1 MTTTTI
7 KQLRTRP
14 CVDIDHAYHLQ
25 HQLGIPLVLA
35 RAMVDRG
42 LTDEHKLGAWLVSTV
57 NDLLPVDGLAGI
69 DAFLARVHQARERQ
83 ERVVVYGDYDVDGVT
98 ATTIMVWALYQIG
111 LEHVTWYVP
120 NRFKDGYGPNL
131 ERYAELSRDNDLL
144 ITVDNG
150 ITGESAIQSVQ
161 GRMDVLV
168 TDHHDRNGHWP
179 TSAQAVVYPRTPEHY
194 YTNADLV
201 GAGVAFKV
209 AQALLGRVPTEVLDL
224 VTLATIADVG
234 PLSGEN
240 RTLVQLGLQAMA
252 DEQRLGLRML
262 LLGLDWQPG
271 QTVTSE
277 TVAFQIAPTLN
288 APGRLTGEAHNLVD
302 LFLTG
307 DPDEAQ
313 DLARWA
319 IEQNQTRKDRIK
331 YYEQE
336 AMDQVQPDEVGQVI
350 VLKHPDDPTLQ
361 GLVGLVAGRVM
372 ERTQQP
378 TIVLAENASGFM
390 HGSGRAPQGY
400 NLMEALGPH
409 QQAMVSFGGHAKAC
423 GLSLYAPTLPGLRS
437 WLKEGATLQRYQP
450 HSQTTLWVDGWLE
463 GKDWT
468 NQLGQQLSQLGPFGE
483 SNRQPVLGF
492 KLDDLQFTPEDMRW
506 LGKDQATFK
515 LHATVKA
522 TGLPIDIMQFR
533 VNTPDAKARLK
544 ATLFEDRRAA
554 GTLSWHEYRGRGS
567 WQVLLSER

>member
-1 MTTTTI
+1 MTTTI

-57 NDLLPVDGLAGI
+57 DDLLPVAGLAGI
-69 DAFLARVHQARERQ
+69 DAFLARVAQARDRQ
-83 ERVVVYGDYDVDGVT
+83 EHVVVYGDYDVDGVT
-98 ATTIMVWALYQIG
+98 ATTIMVWALRQVG
-111 LEHVTWYVP
+111 LQHVTWYVP
-120 NRFKDGYGPNL
+120 NRFKDGYGPNP
-131 ERYAELSRDNDLL
+131 ERYAELARDNDLL

-150 ITGESAIQSVQ
+150 ITGENAIQSVQ

-179 TSAQAVVYPRTPEHY
+179 KSAQAVVYPRTPEHY
-194 YTNADLV
+194 YVNSDLV

-240 RTLVQLGLQAMA
+240 RTLVQLGLKAMV

-288 APGRLTGEAHNLVD
+288 APGRLTGEAHSLVD

-307 DPDEAQ
+307 DEDEAQ

-336 AMDQVQPDEVGQVI
+336 AMGQVQPDQVGQVI
-350 VLKHPDDPTLQ
+350 VLKHPEDPTLQ

-492 KLDDLQFTPEDMRW
+492 KLDDLRFTPDDMRW

-544 ATLFEDRRAA
+544 ATLFEDGRAA

>member
-1 MTTTTI
+1 MTTTI

-42 LTDEHKLGAWLVSTV
+42 LTDEHKLGTWLVSTV
-57 NDLLPVDGLAGI
+57 NDLLPVDGFAGI

-83 ERVVVYGDYDVDGVT
+83 EHVVVYGDYDVDGVT
-98 ATTIMVWALYQIG
+98 ATTIMVWALHQVG

-131 ERYAELSRDNDLL
+131 ERYAELARDNDLL

-179 TSAQAVVYPRTPEHY
+179 KSAQAVVYPRTPEHY
-194 YTNADLV
+194 YANADLV

-240 RTLVQLGLQAMA
+240 RTLVQLGLHAMA

-288 APGRLTGEAHNLVD
+288 APGRLTGEARNLVD

-307 DPDEAQ
+307 DEDEAQ

-336 AMDQVQPDEVGQVI
+336 AMTQVQPDEVGQVI

-437 WLKEGATLQRYQP
+437 WLKEGASLQRYQP

-492 KLDDLQFTPEDMRW
+492 KLADLTFTPEDMRW

-544 ATLFEDRRAA
+544 ATLFEDGRAA

>member
-1 MTTTTI
+1 MTTTI

-14 CVDIDHAYHLQ
+14 CVDIDHAYYLQ
-25 HQLGIPLVLA
+25 HQLNIPLVLA

-69 DAFLARVHQARERQ
+69 DAFLARVHQALDRQ
-83 ERVVVYGDYDVDGVT
+83 EHVVVYGDYDVDGVT
-98 ATTIMVWALYQIG
+98 ATTIMVWALQQIG

-131 ERYAELSRDNDLL
+131 ERYAELARENDLL

-179 TSAQAVVYPRTPEHY
+179 MSAQAVVYPRTPEHY
-194 YTNADLV
+194 YANADLV

-240 RTLVQLGLQAMA
+240 RTLVQLGLKAMA

-288 APGRLTGEAHNLVD
+288 APGRLTGEAHSLVD
-302 LFLTG
+302 LFLTR

-336 AMDQVQPDEVGQVI
+336 AMTQVRPDEVGQVI
-350 VLKHPDDPTLQ
+350 VLKHLDDPTLQ

-437 WLKEGATLQRYQP
+437 WLKEGASLQRYQP

-492 KLDDLQFTPEDMRW
+492 KLDDLSFTPEDMRW

-544 ATLFEDRRAA
+544 TTLFEDGRAA

>member
-1 MTTTTI
+1 MTITI

-57 NDLLPVDGLAGI
+57 ADLLPVDGLAGI
-69 DAFLARVHQARERQ
+69 DAFLARVHQALDRQ
-83 ERVVVYGDYDVDGVT
+83 EHVVVYGDYDVDGVT
-98 ATTIMVWALYQIG
+98 ATTIMVWALHQIG

-131 ERYAELSRDNDLL
+131 ERYAELARDNDLL

-179 TSAQAVVYPRTPEHY
+179 KSAQAVVYPRTPEHY
-194 YTNADLV
+194 YANADLV

-240 RTLVQLGLQAMA
+240 RTLVQLGLKAMA

-288 APGRLTGEAHNLVD
+288 APGRLTGEAHSLVD

-307 DPDEAQ
+307 DEEEAQ

-336 AMDQVQPDEVGQVI
+336 AMTQVRPDEVGQVI
-350 VLKHPDDPTLQ
+350 VLKHPEDPTLQ

-492 KLDDLQFTPEDMRW
+492 KLADLSFTPEDMRW

-533 VNTPDAKARLK
+533 VNTPDARDRLK
-544 ATLFEDRRAA
+544 AALFEDGRAA

>member
-25 HQLGIPLVLA
+25 HQLNIPLVLA

-83 ERVVVYGDYDVDGVT
+83 EHVVVYGDYDVDGVT
-98 ATTIMVWALYQIG
+98 ATTIMVWALQQVG

-131 ERYAELSRDNDLL
+131 ERYAELARENDLL

-179 TSAQAVVYPRTPEHY
+179 KSAQAVVYPRTPEHY
-194 YTNADLV
+194 YANADLV

-240 RTLVQLGLQAMA
+240 RTLVQLGLHAMA

-307 DPDEAQ
+307 DEDEAQ

-336 AMDQVQPDEVGQVI
+336 AMTQVQPDEVGQVI
-350 VLKHPDDPTLQ
+350 VLKHSDDPTLQ

-492 KLDDLQFTPEDMRW
+492 KLADLTFTPEDMRW

-544 ATLFEDRRAA
+544 ATLFEDGRAA

>member
-1 MTTTTI
+1 MTTTI

-69 DAFLARVHQARERQ
+69 GAFLARVHQARERQ
-83 ERVVVYGDYDVDGVT
+83 EHVVVYGDYDVDGVT
-98 ATTIMVWALYQIG
+98 ATTIMVWALHQVG

-131 ERYAELSRDNDLL
+131 ERYAELARDNDLL

-179 TSAQAVVYPRTPEHY
+179 KSAQAVVYPRTPEHY
-194 YTNADLV
+194 YANADLV

-240 RTLVQLGLQAMA
+240 RTLVQLGLKAMA

-307 DPDEAQ
+307 DEDEAQ

-336 AMDQVQPDEVGQVI
+336 AMTQVQPDAVGQVI

-378 TIVLAENASGFM
+378 TIVLAENATGFM

-423 GLSLYAPTLPGLRS
+423 GLSLYAPSLPGLRS

-492 KLDDLQFTPEDMRW
+492 KLADLQFTPEDMRW

-544 ATLFEDRRAA
+544 ATLFEDGRAA

>member
-1 MTTTTI
+1 MTTTI

-25 HQLGIPLVLA
+25 HQLEIPLVLA

-42 LTDEHKLGAWLVSTV
+42 LTDEHKLGVWLVSTV

-69 DAFLARVHQARERQ
+69 DAFLARVQQARDRQ

-98 ATTIMVWALYQIG
+98 ATTIMVWALHQVG

-131 ERYAELSRDNDLL
+131 ERYAELARENDLL

-179 TSAQAVVYPRTPEHY
+179 KSAQAVVYPRTPEHY
-194 YTNADLV
+194 YANADLV

-209 AQALLGRVPTEVLDL
+209 AQALLGRVPIEVLDL

-240 RTLVQLGLQAMA
+240 RTLVQLGLKAMA

-307 DPDEAQ
+307 DEDEAQ

-336 AMDQVQPDEVGQVI
+336 AMTQVRPDEVGQVI
-350 VLKHPDDPTLQ
+350 VLKHPEDPTLQ

-423 GLSLYAPTLPGLRS
+423 GLSLYAPTLPGLRC
-437 WLKEGATLQRYQP
+437 WLKEGASLQRYQP

-492 KLDDLQFTPEDMRW
+492 KLADLSFTPEDMRW

-544 ATLFEDRRAA
+544 ATLFEDGRAA

>member
-42 LTDEHKLGAWLVSTV
+42 LTDEHKLGTWLVSTI

-69 DAFLARVHQARERQ
+69 DAFLARVQQARDRQ
-83 ERVVVYGDYDVDGVT
+83 EHVVVYGDYDVDGVT
-98 ATTIMVWALYQIG
+98 ATTIMVWALQQIG

-131 ERYAELSRDNDLL
+131 ERYAELARHNDLL

-179 TSAQAVVYPRTPEHY
+179 KSAQAVVYPRTPEHY
-194 YTNADLV
+194 YANADLV

-240 RTLVQLGLQAMA
+240 RTLVQLGLKAMA

-307 DPDEAQ
+307 DEDEAQ

-336 AMDQVQPDEVGQVI
+336 AMTQVQPDEVGQVI

-492 KLDDLQFTPEDMRW
+492 KLNDLSFTPDDMRW

-544 ATLFEDRRAA
+544 ATLFEDGRAA

>member
-1 MTTTTI
+1 MTETTI

-14 CVDIDHAYHLQ
+14 CVDIDHAYYLQ
-25 HQLGIPLVLA
+25 YQLGIPLVLA

-57 NDLLPVDGLAGI
+57 ADLLPVDGLAGI
-69 DAFLARVHQARERQ
+69 EPFLARVNQARERQ
-83 ERVVVYGDYDVDGVT
+83 EHVVVYGDYDVDGVT
-98 ATTIMVWALYQIG
+98 ATTIMVWALQQVG
-111 LEHVTWYVP
+111 LQHVTWYVP

-131 ERYAELSRDNDLL
+131 ERYAELARENDLM

-150 ITGESAIQSVQ
+150 ITGERAIQSVQ

-179 TSAQAVVYPRTPEHY
+179 KSAQAVVYPRTPEHY
-194 YTNADLV
+194 YANADLV

-240 RTLVQLGLQAMA
+240 RTLVQLGLHAMA

-336 AMDQVQPDEVGQVI
+336 AMTQVQPDEVGQVI

-378 TIVLAENASGFM
+378 TIVLAENATGFM

-492 KLDDLQFTPEDMRW
+492 KLDDLSFAPEDMRW

>member
-42 LTDEHKLGAWLVSTV
+42 LTDEHKLGAWLVSTI

-69 DAFLARVHQARERQ
+69 DAFLARVHQALDRQ
-83 ERVVVYGDYDVDGVT
+83 EHVVVYGDYDVDGVT
-98 ATTIMVWALYQIG
+98 ATTIMVWALQQIG
-111 LEHVTWYVP
+111 LERVTWYVP

-131 ERYAELSRDNDLL
+131 ERYAELARDNDLL

-194 YTNADLV
+194 YANADLV

-240 RTLVQLGLQAMA
+240 RTLVQLGLKAMA

-288 APGRLTGEAHNLVD
+288 APGRLTGEAHSLVD

-307 DPDEAQ
+307 DEDEAQ

-336 AMDQVQPDEVGQVI
+336 AMTQVQPDEVGQVI

-492 KLDDLQFTPEDMRW
+492 KLNDLSFTPDDMRW

-544 ATLFEDRRAA
+544 ATLFEDGRAA

>member
-1 MTTTTI
+1 MTTTI

-69 DAFLARVHQARERQ
+69 DAFLARVQQARERQ

-131 ERYAELSRDNDLL
+131 ERYAELARDNDLL

-168 TDHHDRNGHWP
+168 TDHHDRNGYWP
-179 TSAQAVVYPRTPEHY
+179 KSAQAVVYPRTPEHY
-194 YTNADLV
+194 YANVDLV

-240 RTLVQLGLQAMA
+240 RTLVQLGLKAMA

-307 DPDEAQ
+307 DEDEAQ

-336 AMDQVQPDEVGQVI
+336 AMTQVQPDEVGQVI

-492 KLDDLQFTPEDMRW
+492 KLADLTFTPDDMRW

-544 ATLFEDRRAA
+544 ATLFEDGRAA